1 VIGNSDKYISSPIH
15 SSVSGTVNDVAP
27 MLFAGG
33 IYVTAV
39 EIKTDG
45 KQEIYEGIKPPS
57 FSNSKEFISA
67 IRESG
72 LVGLGGAGFPAH
84 VKLSP
89 PPDKKIDTLIINAAE
104 CEPYITS
111 DYREIIENSWNV
123 VSGINIIMEILGI
136 ENVLIGIEDNK
147 PEAIK
152 EMTRVAATDDR
163 INVIKLKSRYPQGAE
178 KMLIYATTGRKVPPG
193 KLPAD
198 VGVIVMNVNSVS
210 FISEYIKTGMPL

>member
-1 VIGNSDKYISSPIH
+1 MFARNFFKGGTKVPHFKNTAECETVKMGVPERCNSHASACRSAVWTLCKKGDSVRVGQVIGNSDKYISSPIH

-72 LVGLGGAGFPAH
+72 LVDLAVLDFRLMSSFHPSGQKDWHADNQCGW
-84 VKLSP
+84 VW
-89 PPDKKIDTLIINAAE
+89 TLYNF
-104 CEPYITS
+104 
-111 DYREIIENSWNV
+111 DYREIIEIPGTWS
-123 VSGINIIMEILGI
+123 
-136 ENVLIGIEDNK
+136 
-147 PEAIK
+147 
-152 EMTRVAATDDR
+152 
-163 INVIKLKSRYPQGAE
+163 AE
-178 KMLIYATTGRKVPPG
+178 SI
-193 KLPAD
+193 
-198 VGVIVMNVNSVS
+198 
-210 FISEYIKTGMPL
+210 